1 LEAPGGASE
10 AGPSASTLAS
20 ATAELYSA
28 PPQEFTQRRKDLA
41 AAARAAGDRET
52 ARRITGLRKPTRA
65 AWVVNHLA
73 RAEPGT
79 AATLADLAAG
89 LRAAT
94 DARDGRRLRDLSA
107 RRRALI
113 DSLTDQAFTLAGLE
127 DPPPGLREEVT
138 ATLAAALA
146 DSEVAGLLAS
156 GTLTRAATWSGFG
169 LAAQLPRDQ
178 DQAADEQQAA
188 DGRAQDQPAGERRP
202 GRDLRRARP
211 PAADTQPPTTEPP
224 TAEPG
229 QAEPEQ
235 APPVR
240 LPRQARRTLIPARP
254 AEGRRPS
261 PIPEAERALAVAA
274 AVAADAA
281 AAEELLEVRVRDLEQ
296 QLTTARADLADA
308 RRKARRAESAERK
321 ARLNL
326 SRLQARGES

>member
-1 LEAPGGASE
+1 VTESPDVSRDAPGATPGAADS
-10 AGPSASTLAS
+10 PPTLAS

-41 AAARAAGDRET
+41 AAARAADDRET
-52 ARRITGLRKPTRA
+52 ARRITALRKPTRA
-65 AWVVNHLA
+65 AWVVNRLA

-113 DSLTDQAFTLAGLE
+113 DSLTDQAFSLADLA
-127 DPPPGLREEVT
+127 DPPPALREEVT

-146 DSEVAGLLAS
+146 DPEVADRLAS
-156 GTLTRAATWSGFG
+156 GSLTRAATWSGFG
-169 LAAQLPRDQ
+169 LAAQLPPDQPGQDQ
-178 DQAADEQQAA
+178 DRDERPPSADTGRAEQAAA
-188 DGRAQDQPAGERRP
+188 
-202 GRDLRRARP
+202 
-211 PAADTQPPTTEPP
+211 
-224 TAEPG
+224 
-229 QAEPEQ
+229 
-235 APPVR
+235 VR
-240 LPRQARRTLIPARP
+240 LPRQARRTLAQPTQDP
-254 AEGRRPS
+254 PPS
-261 PIPEAERALAVAA
+261 PIPEAERSLAVAE

-308 RRKARRAESAERK
+308 RRKARRAESAERR
-321 ARLNL
+321 ARQRLT
-326 SRLQARGES
+326 RLQARGEQ